1 MAFFAISRMMSD
13 SIMIRQRL
21 LTGLYSTAMAVLI
34 AQGNALAET
43 AEDAAA
49 LWSALA
55 EGGKVMLIRHAQ
67 SEEATPEVALNLDQD
82 GDCSREQN
90 LSAEGRAQ
98 AEALG
103 ERLRQQDV
111 EVETV
116 LSSELCRARQTAE
129 LAFGAAEPWTALNH
143 PRVLPEGEATW
154 LIEDV
159 RERIA
164 TFSGSANLALVT
176 HRETINTLSFEL
188 IEPAEIVVLAP
199 DGTDGFA
206 VLGRLTIA
214 P

>member
-1 MAFFAISRMMSD
+1 MK
-13 SIMIRQRL
+13 IRQRF
-21 LTGLYSTAMAVLI
+21 LTSLHSGAFALVLVQAFAQTA
-34 AQGNALAET
+34 ALADA
-43 AEDAAA
+43 AEGNAA

-55 EGGKVMLIRHAQ
+55 DGGKVMLVRHAQ

-103 ERLRQQDV
+103 ERLRQHGV
-111 EVETV
+111 EVEAV

-129 LAFGAAEPWTALNH
+129 LAFGDAKPWNALNH
-143 PRVLPEGEATW
+143 PGVLPEDEATW

-159 RERIA
+159 RDRIA
-164 TFSGSANLALVT
+164 DFSGRENLALIT

-188 IEPAEIVVLAP
+188 TEPAEIVVLAP
-199 DGTDGFA
+199 TEGGGFD
-206 VLGRLTIA
+206 VLGKLTMD
-214 P
+214 